1 MLGARSYVASI
12 AYNYW
17 GTTSTTLIDKAIYD
31 YTDNFNLGKILY
43 LPLLATPPESTYP
56 FVANVTLTTD
66 GAITDVVGVE
76 PVTFTVTFNRDMD
89 QDVQPQVSFGPA
101 EPYTDHMIEGGWTN
115 SRTWTG
121 NFNVTPTTGD
131 GWQLIRVAGAVA
143 ADDAW
148 LVTGNDFG
156 RFRFEII
163 TSGSSAMNLQA
174 SGSEGKVH
182 LWWSQ
187 TDFDTL
193 AGYNLYRSTSP
204 SSGFSR
210 LNSTII
216 PRGLAEWDDTNV
228 TPGQPYYYYFTVA
241 ETDFFESDPSA
252 TVTATP
258 TDTIPPVLSH
268 TPITAAPPGQ
278 PLSLTATATDNVGVQ
293 SVTLFYRPLG
303 GSYASRAMVKT
314 TGNSYAATLE
324 GSLITAPG
332 IEYYLEASDGISRA
346 RSGSDTNP
354 HPVQVADKP
363 ILTTVTPASGP
374 ADGGTRVTLS
384 GSNFKDGL
392 NVSFGGAACGD
403 LTRASGTQLSCTT
416 PAHYPAVVDVTVTN
430 PDNKSATLL
439 RGFTYIGNTVSLG
452 LPATNGRQNASV
464 TIPINAANVQ
474 GLASADLTL
483 SYDPAVLTINA
494 VNTGSLT
501 PGWTLVANT
510 ATAGQVKIAMISGG
524 GNVSGAGI
532 LANLE
537 FTIAGS
543 PGATSAL
550 TLSGVSLNGGAIP
563 AETSAG
569 SVTVDA
575 VFSVA
580 GTLSYWTAARPVA
593 GIDLSLSGERLYT
606 GASGA
611 DGTYLI
617 SNVPGG
623 NYTLT
628 PSGGSADNG
637 ISALD
642 ASKVLRHAAG
652 LESLTGNALRA
663 ADVDQSGAV
672 NAFDAFHILQRA
684 VGLIDLPFPG
694 AGQVWRFDP
703 AQRTYTVLG
712 ASQTGQHFTAILLG
726 DPTGN
731 WAGDAEASG
740 AESQDLGDG
749 VAAGQ
754 STDNPNASLALPSAT
769 IPSGE
774 QATLPLTLDLTAGS
788 CQAADLEIHY
798 DPAVVSVTQ
807 VSPGA
812 AVTGWQIATNLQTPG
827 VIRASLAGATPLTSG
842 AGQELLRLN
851 LQAQGAAGTS
861 TALSLARGEL
871 DETPGTL
878 SDGQASIA
886 APRFT
891 LSVGKAGTGTGTV
904 TSSPAGIDCGSDC
917 DEKYSSG
924 TLVTLS
930 ATPAADATFAG
941 WSGGGCSGTGTCQVT
956 LTSAKSV
963 TATFTLK
970 TQTLKVTKSGTGKGT
985 VTSSPAGISCGNTCA
1000 KAFPQGTQ
1008 VNLSATPY
1016 TGSAFAGWSGAC
1028 TGTGACQ
1035 VTLGS
1040 AQSVAARF
1048 VPLTLRIS
1056 DASLSEGHSG
1066 TQDLTFTVS
1075 LSGVSAGTVKVD
1087 YATANGTASA
1097 GSDFTTTKGTLSFTP
1112 GVTQQTL
1119 RVPVKGD
1126 TTLEANETLYVNLSR
1141 PSGASLADKQGLGLI
1156 RNDDG
1161 PALSIADAS
1170 LSEGQ
1175 SGTQVMTF
1183 TVTLSAPSATAVSVD
1198 YATQDRT
1205 ATVDSDYLEAN
1216 DTLTIPAGATS
1227 GTISVVIR
1235 GDTLAEANELFTLVL
1250 TRPSTNAYIADGEAL
1265 GTLINDDSPALS
1277 ISDASLTEG
1286 HSGTQ
1291 MMTFTVTLNAPSASP
1306 VYVDYSTDDDTAAMD
1321 SDYLEATDTLS
1332 FPPGVTSQT
1341 LDVPVLGD
1349 TLPELNETFVVR
1361 LSRPVNATLADD
1373 QGLGTIVNDD

>member
-1 MLGARSYVASI
+1 MLTRRPRQQQRFIRSLFLLLALPALAGVANGGDLEPGDAIAASRTGSAMGLGVGQPQSHAADFAYQEDSESPTLTEAPDTADSLSGIFDQIASGGWARVQVALQLPSVDTEHLSDTQADLWLYEVETLTQELLVSLPPGSFEGDVHAAGSAVFHLRVNDNGLQALMASPLVKSVSPASSADARGVSTDPSDLPGDLGSASAMLAGRGSGSRVRKTRDAIPNQYIVLFKETSFTPASRGSSRRLDEVVSLGRSLANRHGGAPRAHWGRALNGMSMRMSAQDAERLAQDPRVELVEEDGWAYASAVQSSATWGLDRI
-12 AYNYW
+12 DQRALPLTTTYDYLATGAGVTAYILDTGIRTTHVDFGGRAIW
-17 GTTSTTLIDKAIYD
+17 GTNFTGDGNDTDCNGHGTHVAGTVGSATYGVAKEVSLVAVKVLGCGGTAPWSVIISGIDWMIANKQLPAVANISIGGGLTVSVNEAVQRAVEAGIAVVVAAGNDSANACYTSPASTPEAITVGATTSSDTRASFSNWGACLDLFAPGNLITSTHHL
-31 YTDNFNLGKILY
+31 TDTATKSMNGTSMASPHVAGVVALY
-43 LPLLATPPESTYP
+43 LQDSPLATPAQ
-56 FVANVTLTTD
+56 VASELIADATPGMVAFPGSASANELLFSGADDLAFLTVGKLGYGSVASVAPGIDCGPTCAASFPPGEVVTLEAAPDAGYVFDGWSGDCAGTGQCLLTLTGRNTVTANFVDALGSNEMFPPGGLWPEGWTTPAD
-66 GAITDVVGVE
+66 SAAPWVIAPSPVTEGAYSLKAGTIADSQKSIIEITDDFAAGTLAFDWTFSTQINYDVARFYVDGV
-76 PVTFTVTFNRDMD
+76 
-89 QDVQPQVSFGPA
+89 Q
-101 EPYTDHMIEGGWTN
+101 
-115 SRTWTG
+115 
-121 NFNVTPTTGD
+121 
-131 GWQLIRVAGAVA
+131 
-143 ADDAW
+143 
-148 LVTGNDFG
+148 VTGWSGCAPWGPSCWRAYTRSLSAG
-156 RFRFEII
+156 RHTLRWAYEKDA
-163 TSGSSAMNLQA
+163 SGSSGL
-174 SGSEGKVH
+174 
-182 LWWSQ
+182 
-187 TDFDTL
+187 DTVWL
-193 AGYNLYRSTSP
+193 
-204 SSGFSR
+204 
-210 LNSTII
+210 
-216 PRGLAEWDDTNV
+216 
-228 TPGQPYYYYFTVA
+228 
-241 ETDFFESDPSA
+241 
-252 TVTATP
+252 
-258 TDTIPPVLSH
+258 
-268 TPITAAPPGQ
+268 
-278 PLSLTATATDNVGVQ
+278 DNVQ
-293 SVTLFYRPLG
+293 LPPRLAQTAFLSVTR
-303 GSYASRAMVKT
+303 
-314 TGNSYAATLE
+314 
-324 GSLITAPG
+324 
-332 IEYYLEASDGISRA
+332 
-346 RSGSDTNP
+346 
-354 HPVQVADKP
+354 
-363 ILTTVTPASGP
+363 
-374 ADGGTRVTLS
+374 
-384 GSNFKDGL
+384 
-392 NVSFGGAACGD
+392 
-403 LTRASGTQLSCTT
+403 
-416 PAHYPAVVDVTVTN
+416 
-430 PDNKSATLL
+430 
-439 RGFTYIGNTVSLG
+439 
-452 LPATNGRQNASV
+452 
-464 TIPINAANVQ
+464 
-474 GLASADLTL
+474 
-483 SYDPAVLTINA
+483 
-494 VNTGSLT
+494 
-501 PGWTLVANT
+501 
-510 ATAGQVKIAMISGG
+510 
-524 GNVSGAGI
+524 
-532 LANLE
+532 
-537 FTIAGS
+537 
-543 PGATSAL
+543 
-550 TLSGVSLNGGAIP
+550 
-563 AETSAG
+563 
-569 SVTVDA
+569 
-575 VFSVA
+575 
-580 GTLSYWTAARPVA
+580 
-593 GIDLSLSGERLYT
+593 
-606 GASGA
+606 
-611 DGTYLI
+611 
-617 SNVPGG
+617 
-623 NYTLT
+623 
-628 PSGGSADNG
+628 
-637 ISALD
+637 
-642 ASKVLRHAAG
+642 
-652 LESLTGNALRA
+652 
-663 ADVDQSGAV
+663 
-672 NAFDAFHILQRA
+672 
-684 VGLIDLPFPG
+684 
-694 AGQVWRFDP
+694 
-703 AQRTYTVLG
+703 
-712 ASQTGQHFTAILLG
+712 
-726 DPTGN
+726 
-731 WAGDAEASG
+731 
-740 AESQDLGDG
+740 
-749 VAAGQ
+749 
-754 STDNPNASLALPSAT
+754 
-769 IPSGE
+769 
-774 QATLPLTLDLTAGS
+774 
-788 CQAADLEIHY
+788 
-798 DPAVVSVTQ
+798 
-807 VSPGA
+807 
-812 AVTGWQIATNLQTPG
+812 
-827 VIRASLAGATPLTSG
+827 
-842 AGQELLRLN
+842 
-851 LQAQGAAGTS
+851 
-861 TALSLARGEL
+861 
-871 DETPGTL
+871 
-878 SDGQASIA
+878 
-886 APRFT
+886 
-891 LSVGKAGTGTGTV
+891 AGTGTGSV

-917 DEKYSSG
+917 EEKYSSG

-970 TQTLKVTKSGTGKGT
+970 THTLKVTKSGTGKGT

-1000 KAFPQGTQ
+1000 KAFPQGTL

-1373 QGLGTIVNDD
+1373 QGRGTIVNDD